1 MDKIRVIA
9 GIDPGMT
16 TGVAVIS
23 LSGDIIG
30 ITSKKDFRLGE
41 IIEFITSL
49 GKPVIVSTDRK
60 DAPELVRK
68 IASSFSAAL
77 CSPPEDMKEE
87 EKAIMTKGMYRDSHE
102 RDSLASAIYA
112 KSVYQKI
119 MDKIDRLAET
129 MGLSDYA
136 DRIKDLVIRGEAR
149 NIAEAMDKCIPITE
163 TKAEQKE
170 QGIDSR
176 YVKRLESQV
185 NKYKSL
191 TSDIDIFEREL
202 DVIRLRKQ
210 VSDLEISLKKQALR
224 ADVAERKAKLLS
236 LLMKSQMERALL
248 VVPLG
253 QEEGLSTELVIYV
266 KTPSRE
272 NLEKA
277 IYLKPKAIIARLEKQ
292 DRERFEKRGIRVF
305 QPAKEFLQ
313 PEIVKEDELKGP
325 FSKHEFIDW
334 LSSYRKR

>member
-16 TGVAVIS
+16 TGVAAIS

-41 IIEFITSL
+41 IIEFIASL

-60 DAPELVRK
+60 DAPELARK

-119 MDKIDRLAET
+119 MDKIDRSAGT

-149 NIAEAMDKCIPITE
+149 NIAEAMDKCVPRTE
-163 TKAEQKE
+163 TKAVQKE
-170 QGIDSR
+170 RGIDSR

-202 DVIRLRKQ
+202 DVIKLRKQ
-210 VSDLEISLKKQALR
+210 VSDLEVSLKKQALR
-224 ADVAERKAKLLS
+224 ADVAERKSKLLS
-236 LLMKSQMERALL
+236 LLMKAQMERAFL

-253 QEEGLSTELVIYV
+253 QEEGLPGTAIYV
-266 KTPSRE
+266 NTPSRSS
-272 NLEKA
+272 
-277 IYLKPKAIIARLEKQ
+277 
-292 DRERFEKRGIRVF
+292 KRTC
-305 QPAKEFLQ
+305 
-313 PEIVKEDELKGP
+313 
-325 FSKHEFIDW
+325 
-334 LSSYRKR
+334 